1 MHVLFLILSLAHP
14 INLRPRPLNI
24 LLIHIPLPLHLA
36 PDLSVL
42 CGHVLDYQPRI
53 VKLTLDLLA
62 LGLLLP
68 QRLRHLLR
76 LVLEGPNVQV
86 LRVQLLI
93 QLSVDFQL
101 DHQLLLTGT
110 VRDRLLLLLVKV

>member
-1 MHVLFLILSLAHP
+1 
-14 INLRPRPLNI
+14 
-24 LLIHIPLPLHLA
+24 
-36 PDLSVL
+36 
-42 CGHVLDYQPRI
+42 
-53 VKLTLDLLA
+53 
-62 LGLLLP
+62 
-68 QRLRHLLR
+68 
-76 LVLEGPNVQV
+76 VQV